1 MKKKVK
7 FSIYETNIIKSTLSL
22 FLVQV
27 LIFLFFAFA
36 FIDSLPIDS
45 SEIKQTDIVVDDV
58 SFFKILKSHWMI
70 VYTDS
75 SSFLFTNSFT
85 DSEEYSVYGI
95 ENKLSKGDRLSLM
108 YYEDITV
115 LGKMNMV
122 VDAKSEGVVYR
133 SLEAFRIREKSAP
146 FFSIIFLPVVEI
158 LFGFFAIFTISHDK
172 KEIKK
177 IWKKIRQNKT
187 G

>member
-70 VYTDS
+70 V
-75 SSFLFTNSFT
+75 
-85 DSEEYSVYGI
+85 
-95 ENKLSKGDRLSLM
+95 
-108 YYEDITV
+108 
-115 LGKMNMV
+115 
-122 VDAKSEGVVYR
+122 
-133 SLEAFRIREKSAP
+133 
-146 FFSIIFLPVVEI
+146 
-158 LFGFFAIFTISHDK
+158 
-172 KEIKK
+172 
-177 IWKKIRQNKT
+177 
-187 G
+187 